1 MKTFL
6 IIIGGIVII
15 GLIWIGILLTSPKT
29 PQPTN
34 ITGSTLPVASSTNT
48 TTGQNQPIPN
58 QQQVAGTQ
66 PEIAQ
71 SFRGQIQNA
80 SLITLRGT
88 TIVSTYALQE
98 WGDENKG
105 GQALLE
111 YSPSQ
116 GWVLISM
123 GGGAWS
129 VSSLTQ
135 IGVPQ
140 LIAEQLVAGSK

>member
-6 IIIGGIVII
+6 IIIGSIVVI

-29 PQPTN
+29 PQQTN

-48 TTGQNQPIPN
+48 TTVQNQSIPN
-58 QQQVAGTQ
+58 QQQIVGTQ

-80 SLITLRGT
+80 DLITLRGT

-111 YSPSQ
+111 YNSSQ
-116 GWVLISM
+116 GWILISM
-123 GGGAWS
+123 GGGVWS
-129 VSSLTQ
+129 VSSLVQ